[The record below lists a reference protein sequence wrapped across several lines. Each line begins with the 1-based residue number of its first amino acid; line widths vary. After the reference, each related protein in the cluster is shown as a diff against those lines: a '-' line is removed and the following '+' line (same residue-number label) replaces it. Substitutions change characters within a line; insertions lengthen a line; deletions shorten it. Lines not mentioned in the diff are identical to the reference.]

1 MARFTKEKRAAHQ
14 TAVLR
19 MRAEG
24 LGWVDIAKRL
34 NLSPSWVR
42 LICSMADNPQRK
54 PGDNYVDPLM
64 RAFLYAPVP
73 RL

>member
-1 MARFTKEKRAAHQ
+1 MARFTKETRDAHR
-14 TAVLR
+14 TAVLQL
-19 MRAEG
+19 RAAG
-24 LGWVDIAKRL
+24 LGWVAIANRL

-54 PGDNYVDPLM
+54 PGDDYVDPVM

-73 RL
+73 R